1 MTTSQASVGDWQALY
16 KVLELLFIH
25 VSLYVSLSVFVFV
38 VASVCLSYIYVPCC
52 LFLPLCSISFLIKV
66 MIYTVFPL
74 YRLRTTLFTLRIF
87 VELSPTK

>member
-38 VASVCLSYIYVPCC
+38 VASVCLSYIYVSL
-52 LFLPLCSISFLIKV
+52 LFISS
-66 MIYTVFPL
+66 
-74 YRLRTTLFTLRIF
+74 TL
-87 VELSPTK
+87 